1 MFGINEK
8 CQGLEYS
15 CQKNAKFLKHINAEV
30 FILQMCVL
38 IDLKHFFFLMN
49 VWHMAILM
57 KQKHVVSLIVFANNT
72 SP

>member
-15 CQKNAKFLKHINAEV
+15 CQKNANFLKHINAEV
-30 FILQMCVL
+30 FILQLCVFL

-49 VWHMAILM
+49 VWHMAIL
-57 KQKHVVSLIVFANNT
+57 KKNVWFLSLYLQII
-72 SP
+72 PP